1 MSTLFGKKRKIGLVS
16 RTTTSMIDDCG
27 GANDSTRM
35 MATSERP
42 PPNQNIMMDSHVV
55 VPATTFQDMG
65 LVEPL
70 VAMCQQLSWKVP
82 TPVQQTMIP
91 YLLQHRTPPC
101 LVLSA
106 TGSGKTASYLLP
118 ILHHCSFDPYMV
130 YAIIVTPT
138 RELAQQIHQQVLV
151 LGSATYNIQ
160 SMCIVGGYDIV
171 QQANTLIHH
180 PPHIIVATPGRLAT
194 ILRNPCP
201 PRNLHKVAYLVLDE
215 ADRLLVSS
223 TVSSSSSNHHRSS
236 HRNHSCGFTADIAEI
251 LLHVHPSVTTT
262 TTTHPRRTTKCQ
274 TLLFSATCTSSLETL
289 QNLALG
295 DSQNRSPSSS
305 SLRKFVISQDYQ
317 AAGAAEEESPTVPA
331 STTTPQ
337 HDSPTTKATPTA
349 ISVIPNGLKQEYVFM
364 PDRVRDAYLLATVRT
379 LLANGGQPQPST
391 TTNGR
396 DTAGVTRKSKQ
407 NHHRP
412 HKKSGGYNNNSRSLA
427 STTTAMTSPNNVTD
441 DTTPTE
447 VYKAQSAILFVA
459 TCERAAFVSGL
470 LDQVGVSNVAL
481 HSLLSQP
488 RRVAALG
495 KFQSEV
501 VRVMVATD
509 IASRGLDIPRTDLV
523 INVELPRNP
532 INYIHRVGRTARA
545 GRRGRAISLVAECDI
560 TLVETIERVVG
571 RPLELCTDV
580 TDDIAITMLGPASK
594 AARLTKLKLA
604 DINFHELVQKMK
616 ERKVRD
622 RKERQR
628 REQLQQRQ
636 IQDS

>member
-1 MSTLFGKKRKIGLVS
+1 
-16 RTTTSMIDDCG
+16 
-27 GANDSTRM
+27 
-35 MATSERP
+35 
-42 PPNQNIMMDSHVV
+42 
-55 VPATTFQDMG
+55 
-65 LVEPL
+65 
-70 VAMCQQLSWKVP
+70 
-82 TPVQQTMIP
+82 
-91 YLLQHRTPPC
+91 
-101 LVLSA
+101 
-106 TGSGKTASYLLP
+106 
-118 ILHHCSFDPYMV
+118 
-130 YAIIVTPT
+130 
-138 RELAQQIHQQVLV
+138 
-151 LGSATYNIQ
+151 
-160 SMCIVGGYDIV
+160 
-171 QQANTLIHH
+171 
-180 PPHIIVATPGRLAT
+180 
-194 ILRNPCP
+194 
-201 PRNLHKVAYLVLDE
+201 
-215 ADRLLVSS
+215 
-223 TVSSSSSNHHRSS
+223 
-236 HRNHSCGFTADIAEI
+236 
-251 LLHVHPSVTTT
+251 
-262 TTTHPRRTTKCQ
+262 
-274 TLLFSATCTSSLETL
+274 
-289 QNLALG
+289 
-295 DSQNRSPSSS
+295 
-305 SLRKFVISQDYQ
+305 
-317 AAGAAEEESPTVPA
+317 
-331 STTTPQ
+331 
-337 HDSPTTKATPTA
+337 
-349 ISVIPNGLKQEYVFM
+349 VIPNGLKQEYVFM
-364 PDRVRDAYLLATVRT
+364 PDRVRDSYLLATVRT
-379 LLANGGQPQPST
+379 LLANGGQPQPSA

-396 DTAGVTRKSKQ
+396 DTAGVARKSKQQQ

-412 HKKSGGYNNNSRSLA
+412 HKKSGSYNNNSRSLA
-427 STTTAMTSPNNVTD
+427 SSTTAMTSPNNVTD

-459 TCERAAFVSGL
+459 TCERAAFVSGI

-628 REQLQQRQ
+628 RELLQQRQ